1 MTRATNNRVLMD
13 TSAAEFVQIESD
25 YANFWILLEDAT
37 PKTVTDNRNQRY
49 AKLGDIRRATSHY
62 E

>member
-1 MTRATNNRVLMD
+1 MARVTNNRVLMD
-13 TSAAEFVQIESD
+13 RPPAEFMQIESN
-25 YANFWILLEDAT
+25 YTNFWILLEDAT

-49 AKLGDIRRATSHY
+49 AKLGDIKRATSHY